1 MSLYEKYRPGTLD
14 DVVGQPEAVS
24 MLQRVLKTA
33 NQRPTVL
40 LFAGVSGSGKTT
52 LARIVAHSLA
62 EPWAVEEVD
71 AQDCTLDYVRGI
83 EGHMRYSGLGKP
95 GKAWI
100 INEAH
105 GLRAPIVSRFL
116 TLIEAMP
123 PFGCLIFTTTRRPQT
138 TLFPDVEDAEPFF
151 SRCLKV
157 PLAWHEHAPNVPGP
171 LTKAFADRAMRIAR
185 AEQLDGKPLDAYVQL
200 ALDCRHNLREML
212 SRIEA
217 GAMLKSE

>member
-1 MSLYEKYRPGTLD
+1 MSLYEKYRPSTLD

-24 MLQRVLKTA
+24 MLKRVLRSAGK
-33 NQRPTVL
+33 QPTVL
-40 LFAGVSGSGKTT
+40 LFAGCSGSGKTT
-52 LARIVAHSLA
+52 LARIVAHVLA
-62 EPWAVEEVD
+62 EPWSVAEVD
-71 AQDCTLDYVRGI
+71 AQDCTLDYLRAI
-83 EGHMRYSGLGKP
+83 EREMGYSGMGKP

-100 INEAH
+100 VNECH
-105 GLRAPIVSRFL
+105 GLRGPIVSRFL

-123 PFGCLIFTTTRRPQT
+123 EWGCLMFTTTRRPQT
-138 TLFPDVEDAEPFF
+138 SLFADHDDADPFF

-171 LTKAFADRAMRIAR
+171 LTKAFAERAMRIAR
-185 AEQLDGKPLDAYVQL
+185 DEELDGKPLDAYVQL

-217 GAMLKSE
+217 GAMLNAE